1 MSFYLIQK
9 EMLVFNF
16 SITYVCV
23 LIFVKT
29 MFEHLLFIYLNC
41 FLRTIFVRIIIFI
54 LSYYTV
60 SCHIRILIFLNLPCP
75 HIPSCHILVA
85 ISVSVL
91 LSFAGPSQS
100 EMLLLESMLSNTPH
114 NADILEAA
122 CVRYMQVPMLW

>member
-1 MSFYLIQK
+1 MNLNWKPFYLIQK

-60 SCHIRILIFLNLPCP
+60 SLPYP
-75 HIPSCHILVA
+75 YPN
-85 ISVSVL
+85 
-91 LSFAGPSQS
+91 FF
-100 EMLLLESMLSNTPH
+100 
-114 NADILEAA
+114 
-122 CVRYMQVPMLW
+122 